1 MLSANISDI
10 ATINVKYVDYL
21 CSIVVF
27 ITLVNLKQLGYQKV
41 LCLKIVAIYKQLFL
55 KFQSILYFQFINI
68 YFFFFTSSVSIY
80 KMVDSMGIYKSL
92 NINIRTV
99 IKNPEMLKFVPDHL
113 KTKKMWKHA
122 VNKLPYLS
130 R

>member
-1 MLSANISDI
+1 
-10 ATINVKYVDYL
+10 
-21 CSIVVF
+21 
-27 ITLVNLKQLGYQKV
+27 
-41 LCLKIVAIYKQLFL
+41 
-55 KFQSILYFQFINI
+55 
-68 YFFFFTSSVSIY
+68 
-80 KMVDSMGIYKSL
+80 MVDSMGIYKSL
-92 NINIRTV
+92 DINIRTV